1 MRVFTLLEKLTE
13 VYMNGFY
20 PVDSIL
26 ITTNSANPGTYLPG
40 TWVAFATGKTL
51 IGVNPE
57 DSDFNAASKTG
68 GSKDAKVV
76 SHTHGIGSSG
86 EHSHK
91 NYRGSFKENG
101 QQTQHYSASGSEQW
115 DGTVWGGAHTHTA
128 SAPTGSNVVAATGN
142 KANLPPYIT
151 VYMWRRTA

>member
-26 ITTNSANPGTYLPG
+26 ITTNPDNPGTYLPG

-57 DSDFNAASKTG
+57 DTDFNAANITG

-76 SHTHGIGSSG
+76 SHTHAIASSG
-86 EHSHK
+86 EHTHT
-91 NYRGSFKENG
+91 NYRSAFKEDG
-101 QQTQHYSASGSEQW
+101 QKTQHYGAAGSQEWQ
-115 DGTVWGGAHTHTA
+115 GTKTSGAHTHTA
-128 SAPTGSNVVAATGN
+128 SAPTGTNVVEETGN